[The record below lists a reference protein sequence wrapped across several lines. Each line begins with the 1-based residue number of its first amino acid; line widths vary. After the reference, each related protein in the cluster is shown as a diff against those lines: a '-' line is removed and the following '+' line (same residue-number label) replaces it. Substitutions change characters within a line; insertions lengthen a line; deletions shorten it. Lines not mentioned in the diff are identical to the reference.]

1 MERDSEGEGEKE
13 GSGGARHLL
22 GRFLKLLIE
31 QVARGKSTTTTL
43 GCHAEGVPQ
52 IAHGA
57 GPLLDAITNLR
68 ISHGTADADIH
79 GKEPDRTLMRILIV

>member
-31 QVARGKSTTTTL
+31 QVACGKSTTAAL
-43 GCHAEGVPQ
+43 GCHTEGVSQ

-57 GPLLDAITNLR
+57 GPLLDAITNLC
-68 ISHGTADADIH
+68 ISHGAADTDVH
-79 GKEPDRTLMRILIV
+79 GKKPGETLMRILIV